1 MMKFFRKYTKHL
13 LAVFMALLLVI
24 WLAGDALQSLLV
36 NRGAQDKS
44 ERGTLDGRTITQED
58 AAPVFQQLDVLST
71 PELRG
76 VTNWKMV
83 WLSAFDELGIGDDR
97 GGIYQYHFGILRSR
111 GDVLDEDEWFLL
123 VTEARRNNMFV
134 PNEAV
139 EEFKA
144 AKGLIGPPLS
154 RLRQLYPMKVINEAI
169 RSYLMVQ
176 QQAVA
181 ACKAPPVSE
190 ADVRDFVRQTSEKAD
205 VVVATLAATENSKF
219 FDNNYAPTEEELT
232 KLFEKHKNT
241 ASRPHSQGL
250 DFGYQ
255 QPEAVQIEYLRISAD
270 ALRDKQQID
279 ETVAYNYWEKHKDEF
294 TREVTPESVPAS
306 GPALP
311 PRRDKY
317 TTFTEAR
324 AEVISRLQKAKA
336 DEAALRIAREVI
348 DELTKPWATKTTQP
362 GAEDAAPES
371 QPTEDA
377 YAKAH
382 LKWSAKY
389 PSAINRASLPMLERD
404 ALGKNAELGQAT
416 GKVGVQQGL
425 ELSQAAFLV
434 EGISDPPEQGSDQLR
449 YFRKPGETCS
459 VAFAD
464 AQGNAFVFRTSE
476 IRPKQPPAKLDL
488 VRERLVADA
497 RRQHAYERAGELA
510 KALQERAAK
519 EGIEA
524 AFRNDAELRKFVD
537 DSALRYPTPFARTL
551 CMAQPG
557 SPPYVMPASIQ
568 GIGSDPKLLDAVFG
582 LAGARTTTQPHPVVV
597 WEQPEQQRWLVIEL
611 RKILPPTTADY
622 GQYRTQAVAYLQRE
636 RQKNLLVEWF
646 DRAQIKT
653 RLKWKSEADIRE
665 AEQAAKKG

>member
-24 WLAGDALQSLLV
+24 WLAGDALQSLLM

-58 AAPVFQQLDVLST
+58 AAPIFQQLDVLSR
-71 PELRG
+71 PELQS

-83 WLSAFDELGIGDDR
+83 WLSALDELGVRDDR
-97 GGIYQYHFGILRSR
+97 SGIYQYHFGILMSR
-111 GDVLDEDEWFLL
+111 GDLLDEDEWFLL

-144 AKGLIGPPLS
+144 TKGLIGPPLS
-154 RLRQLYPMKVINEAI
+154 RLRQHYPMKLINEAI

-176 QQAVA
+176 RQAVT

-205 VVVATLAATENSKF
+205 VAVATLVATENSKF

-232 KLFEKHKNT
+232 KLFDKHKSSANQ
-241 ASRPHSQGL
+241 PHSQGL

-255 QPEAVQIEYLRISAD
+255 QPEAVQIEYLRINAD
-270 ALRDKQQID
+270 ALRNKQQID
-279 ETVAYNYWEKHKDEF
+279 ETFAYNYWEKHKDDF
-294 TREVTPESVPAS
+294 TREVAPESAPAS
-306 GPALP
+306 GPAPP

-317 TTFTEAR
+317 PTFTEAR
-324 AEVISRLQKAKA
+324 AEVITRLQKAKA
-336 DEAALRIAREVI
+336 NEAALRIAREII
-348 DELTKPWATKTTQP
+348 DELTKPWATNTTRP
-362 GAEDAAPES
+362 GAEQAAPES
-371 QPTEDA
+371 QPAEDA
-377 YAKAH
+377 YAEAH

-389 PSAINRASLPMLERD
+389 PDVINRVSLPMLERD

-425 ELSQAAFLV
+425 PLSQAAFLV
-434 EGISDPPEQGSDQLR
+434 EGLADAPEQGSDQLR
-449 YFRKPGETCS
+449 YFRKPGQTCG

-464 AQGNAFVFRTSE
+464 AQGNAFVFRTTA
-476 IRPKQPPAKLDL
+476 IRPKQPPANLDL

-497 RRQHAYERAGELA
+497 RKLHAYERAGELA
-510 KALQERAAK
+510 KSLRERAAK
-519 EGIEA
+519 EGLEA
-524 AFRNDAELRKFVD
+524 AFRNDAELRNFID
-537 DSALRYPTPFARTL
+537 EGALRHPTPFARTI

-557 SPPYVMPASIQ
+557 GPPHVMPGNIQ
-568 GIGSDPKLLDAVFG
+568 GVGSDPKLLEAVFE
-582 LAGARTTTQPHPVVV
+582 LATARTTTQPHPVVV
-597 WEQPEQQRWLVIEL
+597 WDQPEQRQWLVIEL

-622 GQYRTQAVAYLQRE
+622 DQYRMQAVAYLQRE
-636 RQKNLLVEWF
+636 RQKKLLVEWF

-665 AEQAAKKG
+665 AEQVAKKG